1 MNDMS
6 AVIQPKSDQLNSD
19 SLLGGPIT
27 ITISKVDLKPGADQ
41 PCTVHYECEDG
52 KPWKPCKSMAR
63 MLVAAWGPDAA
74 KYAGKSLTLFRDPA
88 VTWGG
93 MAVGGIRISHMS
105 HIERPLSENL
115 TATRG
120 NKKPFKVQ
128 PLRVEKPEPV
138 AHSFDFP
145 AFESA
150 IASALDIPQTHA
162 ELSAWW
168 ETMKP
173 ERIKARA
180 ADVTRAGK
188 SATLVN
194 EKLAELANND

>member
-27 ITISKVDLKPGADQ
+27 ITISKVDLKPGAEQ
-41 PCTVHYECEDG
+41 PCTVHYEGEDG

-74 KYAGKSLTLFRDPA
+74 KYSGKSLTLFRDPA

-105 HIERPLSENL
+105 HIERALSENL

-120 NKKPFKVQ
+120 NKKPFKVH
-128 PLRVEKPEPV
+128 PLLAPKPEPV
-138 AHSFDFP
+138 APTFDFE
-145 AFESA
+145 AFETE
-150 IASALDIPQTHA
+150 ITTALDIPQTHA
-162 ELSAWW
+162 ELSTWW

-180 ADVTRAGK
+180 ADVTRAGQ

>member
-27 ITISKVDLKPGADQ
+27 ITISKVDLKPGAEQ
-41 PCTVHYECEDG
+41 PCTVHYEGEDG

-74 KYAGKSLTLFRDPA
+74 KYSGKSLTLFRDPA

-93 MAVGGIRISHMS
+93 MAVGGIRISYMS
-105 HIERPLSENL
+105 HIERALSENL

-128 PLRVEKPEPV
+128 PLRVETQPEPT
-138 AHSFDFP
+138 SDFDFP

-150 IASALDIPQTHA
+150 IATALETPQTHA
-162 ELSAWW
+162 ELSTWW
-168 ETMKP
+168 ESLKP

-180 ADVTRAGK
+180 ADQMRAGQ
-188 SATLVN
+188 SATLIN